1 MMLKKHA
8 IVAATLAL
16 AALSAQAHDMWFKPS
31 STVLSKSDW
40 VTVDAAVS
48 NDVFFQS
55 SSPGPR
61 ERQGHRT
68 RWRDG
73 RDEERPQG

>member
-48 NDVFFQS
+48 NDVFFS
-55 SSPGPR
+55 IIVPWASRTSRSPDPMAR
-61 ERQGHRT
+61 RSR
-68 RWRDG
+68 
-73 RDEERPQG
+73 